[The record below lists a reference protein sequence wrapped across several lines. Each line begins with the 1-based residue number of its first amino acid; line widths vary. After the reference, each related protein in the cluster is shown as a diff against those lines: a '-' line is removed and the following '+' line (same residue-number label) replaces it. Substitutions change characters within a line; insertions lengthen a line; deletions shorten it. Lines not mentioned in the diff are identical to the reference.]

1 MSSRWTDDI
10 DALSKRLESLQITNK
25 ASEKIYEQSDKEM
38 FAKPAPVM
46 MNNNKQ
52 AVMPKNMVPDSE
64 WFNEDRTKFEDW
76 WKRMWLFLKS
86 DKVMETDN
94 RIMAILAHLR
104 RGVANIYI
112 QRKLDK
118 LDKELET

>member
-25 ASEKIYEQSDKEM
+25 ASEEIYEQSDKEM
-38 FAKPAPVM
+38 FAEPAPVM

-112 QRKLDK
+112 
-118 LDKELET
+118 

>member
-1 MSSRWTDDI
+1 
-10 DALSKRLESLQITNK
+10 
-25 ASEKIYEQSDKEM
+25 M

-76 WKRMWLFLKS
+76 WKRM
-86 DKVMETDN
+86 
-94 RIMAILAHLR
+94 
-104 RGVANIYI
+104 
-112 QRKLDK
+112 
-118 LDKELET
+118 